1 MMPPEI
7 FEWRHI
13 ADIILV
19 ALIVYLFLLVFRGT
33 IAMQALR
40 GLIPVGLVVI
50 VAYFFYLET
59 LSWIIERLAPVILVG
74 IIVLFQPEI
83 RRGLARMGE
92 RSFGSFIALEG
103 ERVIEEVARAAVE
116 CSRNRHGLLIAF
128 ERDTGLESFIET
140 GVLLNAEVTEEV
152 LLTIFFPKTA
162 LHDGGVII
170 RGNTV
175 VAAGCTLPFA
185 HDENL
190 KVKYGMRHRAAL
202 GLSKET
208 DAVVVV
214 VSEEKG
220 DISIATGGQLVRGID
235 DKMLRE
241 MLTLYL
247 GGGKPGGRG

>member
-1 MMPPEI
+1 MPPEI

-13 ADIILV
+13 ADIALV
-19 ALIVYLFLLVFRGT
+19 AVIIYLFLLIFRGT

-40 GLIPVGLVVI
+40 GLIPVVI
-50 VAYFFYLET
+50 IVLIAHFFYLET
-59 LSWIIERLAPVILVG
+59 LSWIIERLAPVIMVG

-83 RRGLARMGE
+83 RRGLARIGE
-92 RSFGSFIALEG
+92 RSFGAFIALEG
-103 ERVIEEVARAAVE
+103 ERVIEETVRAAME
-116 CSRNRHGLLIAF
+116 CSKNRHGALIAF

-140 GVLLNAEVTEEV
+140 GVLLNAEVTEE
-152 LLTIFFPKTA
+152 LILTIFFPKTA

-170 RGNTV
+170 RGNTI

-208 DAVVVV
+208 DSVVVV

-235 DKMLRE
+235 DRTLRE

-247 GGGKPGGRG
+247 GGGKAGSRS